1 MEESGVVVVNLGFY
15 TLNRDKSEMSKGRP
29 SSTIFL
35 VSNELGF
42 LFLLRMNL
50 RYFLE
55 NENVFKNHITK

>member
-1 MEESGVVVVNLGFY
+1 
-15 TLNRDKSEMSKGRP
+15 MSKGRH
-29 SSTIFL
+29 SSTRFL

-55 NENVFKNHITK
+55 NENVFKNHITKWKTLKIVISGYFHLTGRCEF